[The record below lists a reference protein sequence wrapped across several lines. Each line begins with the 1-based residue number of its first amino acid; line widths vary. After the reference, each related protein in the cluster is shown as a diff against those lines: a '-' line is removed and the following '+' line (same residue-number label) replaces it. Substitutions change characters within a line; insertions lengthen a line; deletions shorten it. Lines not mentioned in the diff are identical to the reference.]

1 MMQTPKMEAPAG
13 AQPEA
18 EAPAGVEPE
27 VIVLAGAEAELVAEW
42 TGIGTRTTDPFTIE
56 SESWVIDWA
65 HVPSEIKDQS
75 IGTFQIMVYNVEEP
89 DIPVVI
95 AVNSQERDADIFTI
109 EGKGTFYLMINA
121 ANTRWA
127 VRVLVTPED
136 SVD

>member
-1 MMQTPKMEAPAG
+1 MPTPKMEAPAG

-27 VIVLAGAEAELVAEW
+27 VITLAGAGAELVAEW
-42 TGIGTRTTDPFTIE
+42 TGIGPRTTDPFTIE
-56 SESWVIDWA
+56 SESWVIDWR
-65 HVPSEIKDQS
+65 HVPSELNDQP

-89 DIPVVI
+89 DMPVII
-95 AVNSQERDADIFTI
+95 AANSQEKEADVFTI